1 MKLKT
6 SSLQFIVVG
15 MTVSLIASCTRVPET
30 SHINCNNPQAQSS
43 YECNNSGS
51 GGGSSRTYYGGS
63 STYRYRGASKG
74 SSSYSPSRVG
84 RSGFGSFGR
93 GGSAGG

>member
-6 SSLQFIVVG
+6 SLLQFIVVG
-15 MTVSLIASCTRVPET
+15 MTVSLIASCTRLPET
-30 SHINCNNPQAQSS
+30 SQNCNTPQAQSS
-43 YECNNSGS
+43 YECNNSG
-51 GGGSSRTYYGGS
+51 GGGGRTYYGGS
-63 STYRYRGASKG
+63 GYRYRGGSKG
-74 SSSYSPSRVG
+74 SSGYSPSRVG

>member
-1 MKLKT
+1 MKLKP
-6 SSLQFIVVG
+6 SLLQFIVIG
-15 MTVSLIASCTRVPET
+15 MTISLLASCTRVPET
-30 SHINCNNPQAQSS
+30 TQSCNNLQAQSS

-51 GGGSSRTYYGGS
+51 GSSGIYHGGSG
-63 STYRYRGASKG
+63 YRYRSHKG

-93 GGSAGG
+93 GASAGG